1 MADNIE
7 ITMLGT
13 GNAMV
18 TKCYNTCFTIRTGEG
33 YFLVDAGGGNGI
45 LSQLEKAGI
54 GIEKIR
60 GMFVT
65 HGHTDHVLG
74 AIWII
79 RIIAMLACQGQLE
92 TPFTIYCHDEVAGM
106 LETFCRMTLKKK
118 HLETFGNKI
127 IIRTVENGENATC
140 CGIKFT
146 FFDICS
152 TKKKQFGFKAELPDG
167 HTLACL
173 GDEPYNEKCRQ
184 FAEGCDW
191 LMHEAF
197 CLHSDKETFKPYEK
211 HHSTALDAAKNAQA
225 LGIRNLIIYH
235 TEDTDLPHRKE
246 NYTSEAS
253 KAFKGKIFV
262 PNDLE
267 TITL

>member
-1 MADNIE
+1 MTDNIE

-79 RIIAMLACQGQLE
+79 RIIAMLACQGQLV

-127 IIRTVENGENATC
+127 IIRTVENGENP
-140 CGIKFT
+140 F
-146 FFDICS
+146 
-152 TKKKQFGFKAELPDG
+152 
-167 HTLACL
+167 
-173 GDEPYNEKCRQ
+173 
-184 FAEGCDW
+184 
-191 LMHEAF
+191 
-197 CLHSDKETFKPYEK
+197 
-211 HHSTALDAAKNAQA
+211 
-225 LGIRNLIIYH
+225 
-235 TEDTDLPHRKE
+235 
-246 NYTSEAS
+246 
-253 KAFKGKIFV
+253 
-262 PNDLE
+262 
-267 TITL
+267 